1 MARQITDMSQKL
13 VLASGSAVRAS
24 LLRGAG
30 LAFEIAVSGVDEAAI
45 KAAYQE
51 HKPDSGAYDGLA
63 LALAEAKAQQAVV
76 ANVDAAALVIGADQL
91 LVLDDKVF
99 DKPRDRAEAKHNLM
113 LFQGRSHCLVGGV
126 VLVQGGQTIWQHCE
140 TVTLKMRALSEA
152 FIDAYLDAAGD
163 EVLKSVG
170 AYQLEG
176 LGAHL
181 FEAIEGDYFSI
192 LGLPLLPLMAAL
204 RAHGGLHHV

>member
-1 MARQITDMSQKL
+1 MAGQITDMSQKL
-13 VLASGSAVRAS
+13 ILASGSAVRAS

-45 KAAYQE
+45 KAAYQAQISN
-51 HKPDSGAYDGLA
+51 SGAYDGLA
-63 LALAEAKAQQAVV
+63 LALAEAKAQAVV
-76 ANVDAAALVIGADQL
+76 ADGHEAALVIGADQL

-99 DKPRDRAEAKHNLM
+99 DKPRDRAEAKHNLT

-126 VLVQGGQTIWQHCE
+126 VLVKGGQTLWQHCE
-140 TVTLKMRALSEA
+140 TVTLKMRPLSEA
-152 FIDAYLDAAGD
+152 FIDAYLEAAGED
-163 EVLKSVG
+163 VLKSVG

-176 LGAHL
+176 LGSHL

-204 RAHGGLHHV
+204 RRHGGLNNV